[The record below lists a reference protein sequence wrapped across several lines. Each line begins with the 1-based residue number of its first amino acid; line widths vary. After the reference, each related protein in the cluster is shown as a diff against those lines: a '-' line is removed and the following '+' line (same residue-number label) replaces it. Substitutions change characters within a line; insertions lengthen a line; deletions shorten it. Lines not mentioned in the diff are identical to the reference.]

1 MVVDVDVLRV
11 IFGVVVVVDDGEVVD
26 DGVVDDD
33 TSFFGAVVVVSL
45 TDMVWFVSFIGCQFS
60 SVVASISLFT
70 IPVLHSGTHI
80 TNSIARCVQM
90 SNG

>member
-11 IFGVVVVVDDGEVVD
+11 ILGVVVVVVVVD

-45 TDMVWFVSFIGCQFS
+45 TGMVWFVSFIGCQFS